1 MKRFLAVLACLLWLL
16 PAARPATV
24 DPAGLWTGSLQTPN
38 GETALVVNLHRDGDK
53 WAAELDVPAQ
63 GVSELPLNNVKV
75 DGAAVSFSM
84 PGPGDPSFQGKLAA
98 DGKSLAGN
106 FDAGGASL
114 PLEFKWK
121 SEARAVAK
129 AASNTGDVQVLEG
142 VWEGA
147 LDVQGNQ
154 LRLRFHF
161 NKNADGSLTGTL
173 DSIDQGANGLPIG
186 AISRT
191 GDTIKLD
198 VKTVG
203 GSYEG
208 TLNKDHNSLT
218 GNWSQGGQSFPL
230 TLTLKQPEKK
240 G

>member
-1 MKRFLAVLACLLWLL
+1 MKQLLTVFACLLWLF
-16 PAARPATV
+16 PAAAPAAV
-24 DPAGLWTGSLQTPN
+24 DPSGVWTGSLQTPS
-38 GETALVVNLHRDGDK
+38 GDMAFVVNLHRDGDK
-53 WAAELDVPAQ
+53 WMAELDVPAQ
-63 GVSELPLNNVKV
+63 SVTELPLSNVKV
-75 DGAAVSFSM
+75 DGGAVSFSM
-84 PGPGDPSFQGKLAA
+84 PGPGDPNFQGKLAA
-98 DGKSLAGN
+98 DGKTLSGN
-106 FDAGGASL
+106 FDAGGSSL

-121 SEARAVAK
+121 SEPRAVAK
-129 AASNTGDVQVLEG
+129 APANTGDVQVLEG

-147 LDVQGNQ
+147 LDVQGNH

-161 NKNADGSLTGTL
+161 TKNADGSITGTL

-186 AISRT
+186 AIART
-191 GDTIKLD
+191 GDSIKLE

-208 TLNKDHNSLT
+208 TLNKDHTTIT
-218 GNWSQGGQSFPL
+218 GNWSQGRGSLPL